1 MLKTLQHKA
10 SKSRLRKSVAI
21 DTDALPLPLPTDPAT
36 SPTATTGTSPIDG
49 FMFWKKKEP
58 AAPAYEKTSERRGRE
73 QRGDLSPGAQPK
85 PILRRPTDP
94 SPSPVTPPLRFPDG
108 RFAARAYTTPA
119 AIYGT
124 SPGASSSGSPSGS
137 SSTPP
142 SLAPRSPASARHSSP
157 RVPVPPLYP
166 EQKRVASPR
175 VHPATPSVHAT
186 SPISPMGSYS
196 PASPAPS
203 ASTSVS
209 TPKPQRTSSRRS
221 SRPGSSASAY
231 TYNNRA
237 SVVSTPQPPRRAASV
252 LGNNGGVQRRKS
264 SRPVASSSH
273 RTRASIASYST
284 RSSILSPSSS
294 VSHGL
299 GQAFSTSSSSST
311 LEPIAEPSEHAGS
324 PQSMATITGSP
335 LHDSPPSIRPSTPQR
350 LPLSESDEDIP
361 MFNVIPATPQKDVE
375 LDGDDSGRR
384 TPLGRPSTSSVL
396 HEMPEEDEED
406 EATTPVQRLITFE
419 DVAEAFDLQWP
430 PSASPRLD
438 ESIDLSYG
446 SPITLALR
454 PLDEV
459 DEAEL
464 DDAEAELDGAEAE
477 LDDAVE
483 SSSDS
488 HGVCTAENSADSHD
502 AAVVASAD
510 DEPAVPPLPPKS
522 PARKHV
528 SLYQAHDDGKSISRS
543 LAELASL
550 ACDLPP
556 LDLDLVAAAQSAA
569 AQNAARV
576 STAVSSPR
584 PETATAPTTPP
595 SRSVP
600 LAPAA
605 STAPA
610 TPAGMRRVNPACSPA
625 AFVAYT
631 APSHPLPPSPPFNSY
646 PSLPS
651 LISHDSMPSSMS
663 GHSMPTSHSLASIA
677 SSPDAD
683 EALGSMLRSLS
694 TEDPLGLRGL
704 SEAAEC
710 PTTPKAVA
718 KDLSEL
724 PVDFSE
730 PAANGLG
737 LGLDIGTAGS
747 VLASPFSPTERAFDK
762 DDEELADAPLPP
774 RRIHRMSAAA
784 AHPHRLALYGTPRL
798 YTHHSGASFSST
810 SSRASTGSYSSGSY
824 SSSSFSATGGPTRH
838 SLSSSISSRSLS
850 LVSDFSSD
858 DDLLTA
864 SIVAGSQAFIVGRED
879 ARAHEVGV
887 AF

>member
-21 DTDALPLPLPTDPAT
+21 DTDALPLPEPST

-49 FMFWKKKEP
+49 FMFWKKKDAAP
-58 AAPAYEKTSERRGRE
+58 QAPAYEKASDRRGRSA
-73 QRGDLSPGAQPK
+73 DLSPSAQPK

-94 SPSPVTPPLRFPDG
+94 SPSPATPPLRFPDG
-108 RFAARAYTTPA
+108 RFAARAYTTPG
-119 AIYGT
+119 AIYST
-124 SPGASSSGSPSGS
+124 SPGASG
-137 SSTPP
+137 STPP
-142 SLAPRSPASARHSSP
+142 TLAPRSPASTRSSP

-166 EQKRVASPR
+166 EQRRVASPR
-175 VHPATPSVHAT
+175 VSPATTSVHGS
-186 SPISPMGSYS
+186 SPISPISVFGPAS

-203 ASTSVS
+203 SIS
-209 TPKPQRTSSRRS
+209 TPPSVPQRTSSRRS
-221 SRPGSSASAY
+221 SRPGSTASSY
-231 TYNNRA
+231 TFNRA
-237 SVVSTPQPPRRAASV
+237 SVVSTTSQAPRRAASV
-252 LGNNGGVQRRKS
+252 LSNNGGGPQRRRS

-299 GQAFSTSSSSST
+299 ASAFSASSSSST
-311 LEPIAEPSEHAGS
+311 LEPIAEPTGEPAGS
-324 PQSMATITGSP
+324 PATITGSP
-335 LHDSPPSIRPSTPQR
+335 LHDSPPAIRPSTPQR
-350 LPLSESDEDIP
+350 TPRSESDDDIP
-361 MFNVIPATPQKDVE
+361 MFNVIPATPQKDAEV
-375 LDGDDSGRR
+375 DGDESGRR
-384 TPLGRPSTSSVL
+384 TPVGPPSTGSALVD
-396 HEMPEEDEED
+396 MPEEDEEED

-419 DVAEAFDLQWP
+419 EVAAAFDLQWP

-446 SPITLALR
+446 SPITLSLR

-459 DEAEL
+459 DDAEL
-464 DDAEAELDGAEAE
+464 DEIEAE
-477 LDDAVE
+477 
-483 SSSDS
+483 SSNDS
-488 HGVCTAENSADSHD
+488 HVVRTAENSESHD
-502 AAVVASAD
+502 TAVVASAE
-510 DEPAVPPLPPKS
+510 DEPALPPLPPKS
-522 PARKHV
+522 PARKHA
-528 SLYQAHDDGKSISRS
+528 SLYQAYDDGKSISRS

-556 LDLDLVAAAQSAA
+556 LDLDLVAAAHAA
-569 AQNAARV
+569 AEKNAARA
-576 STAVSSPR
+576 STAVSSPVL
-584 PETATAPTTPP
+584 PTATAPATPP
-595 SRSVP
+595 SRTVP

-651 LISHDSMPSSMS
+651 LVSHDSMPSSLS
-663 GHSMPTSHSLASIA
+663 GHSMPNSMSLTSIA

-718 KDLSEL
+718 KDLFEL

-730 PAANGLG
+730 PASTGLG
-737 LGLDIGTAGS
+737 LGLEIGTTGS
-747 VLASPFSPTERAFDK
+747 VLASTFSPTERAFGK
-762 DDEELADAPLPP
+762 DDEELADPEPEPPLSQ

-798 YTHHSGASFSST
+798 YSHHSGASFSST
-810 SSRASTGSYSSGSY
+810 SGSSRASTGSYSSGSY
-824 SSSSFSATGGPTRH
+824 SSSSFSATGHPARH
-838 SLSSSISSRSLS
+838 SLSSSVSSRSLS
-850 LVSDFSSD
+850 MVSDFSSD

>member
-21 DTDALPLPLPTDPAT
+21 DTDALPLPEPST

-49 FMFWKKKEP
+49 LMFWKKKDAGGAAP
-58 AAPAYEKTSERRGRE
+58 APAYEKASERRGRSAE
-73 QRGDLSPGAQPK
+73 LSPSAQPK

-94 SPSPVTPPLRFPDG
+94 SPSPATPPLRFPDG
-108 RFAARAYTTPA
+108 RFAARAYTTPG
-119 AIYGT
+119 AIYST
-124 SPGASSSGSPSGS
+124 SPGASG
-137 SSTPP
+137 STPP
-142 SLAPRSPASARHSSP
+142 TLAPRSPASTRSSP

-175 VHPATPSVHAT
+175 VSPATIATTSVHGS
-186 SPISPMGSYS
+186 SPISPISGFSPAS

-203 ASTSVS
+203 STS
-209 TPKPQRTSSRRS
+209 TPPLVPQRMSSRRS
-221 SRPGSSASAY
+221 SRPGSTASNY
-231 TYNNRA
+231 TYNRA
-237 SVVSTPQPPRRAASV
+237 SVVSTTQQAPRRAASV
-252 LGNNGGVQRRKS
+252 LSNNGGGSQRRRS

-299 GQAFSTSSSSST
+299 ASAFSASSSSST
-311 LEPIAEPSEHAGS
+311 LEPIAEPASEPAGGS
-324 PQSMATITGSP
+324 PSASTITGSP
-335 LHDSPPSIRPSTPQR
+335 LHDSPPAIRPSTPQR
-350 LPLSESDEDIP
+350 TPRSESDDDIP
-361 MFNVIPATPQKDVE
+361 MFNVIPATPQKDAE
-375 LDGDDSGRR
+375 EGEGDDSGRR
-384 TPLGRPSTSSVL
+384 TPVGPPSTGSALVN
-396 HEMPEEDEED
+396 MPEEDEEEED

-419 DVAEAFDLQWP
+419 EVAAAFDLQWP

-446 SPITLALR
+446 SPITLSLR

-459 DEAEL
+459 DDAEL
-464 DDAEAELDGAEAE
+464 DEIEAE
-477 LDDAVE
+477 E
-483 SSSDS
+483 SSNDS
-488 HGVCTAENSADSHD
+488 HVVRTAENSESHD
-502 AAVVASAD
+502 TAVVASAD
-510 DEPAVPPLPPKS
+510 DEPALPPLPPKS
-522 PARKHV
+522 PARKHA
-528 SLYQAHDDGKSISRS
+528 SLYEAHDDGKSISRS

-556 LDLDLVAAAQSAA
+556 LDLDLVAAAHAA
-569 AQNAARV
+569 AKQNAARV
-576 STAVSSPR
+576 STPVLP
-584 PETATAPTTPP
+584 TATAPTTPP
-595 SRSVP
+595 SRTVP

-651 LISHDSMPSSMS
+651 LVSHDSMPSSMS
-663 GHSMPTSHSLASIA
+663 GHSMPTSMSLASIA

-694 TEDPLGLRGL
+694 TEDPLGLRSL
-704 SEAAEC
+704 SEDAVEC

-730 PAANGLG
+730 PASTGLG
-737 LGLDIGTAGS
+737 LGLEIGTTGS
-747 VLASPFSPTERAFDK
+747 VLASPFSPTERTFGN
-762 DDEELADAPLPP
+762 DDEELADPEVEPPLSQ

-810 SSRASTGSYSSGSY
+810 SGSSRASTGSYSSGSY
-824 SSSSFSATGGPTRH
+824 SSSSFSATGHPTRH
-838 SLSSSISSRSLS
+838 SLSSSVSSRSLS
-850 LVSDFSSD
+850 MVSDFSSD